1 MIIFYLL
8 KFLTEFKR
16 HKRRMKTS
24 RRNFISTSTLA
35 LSLPLLGFSNEE
47 KTQEKF
53 KESPLKGGDTLLF
66 QGDSITDAG
75 REKTKE
81 LPNSPDSLGKGY
93 AFLASAHLLHARADK
108 NLTLYNRGIS
118 GNKVYQLQER
128 WQKDAI
134 DLNPKWISILIGV
147 NDYWHK
153 RKHNYEGTLAIY
165 ENDYR
170 ALLKSTL
177 EALPGVQFIL
187 CEPFILPGTSAVDQ
201 TWVAPFKEYQ
211 QIAKQISEEFNTLWV
226 PFQTVFDQAL
236 EQADASYWAPDG
248 VHPSLAGSHLMAHA
262 WMEVF
267 NNR

>member
-1 MIIFYLL
+1 MI
-8 KFLTEFKR
+8 KR
-16 HKRRMKTS
+16 S

-35 LSLPLLGFSNEE
+35 LSLPFLGFTKEE
-47 KTQEKF
+47 KSGKNQKI
-53 KESPLKGGDTLLF
+53 SPLGTGDTILF

-93 AFLASAHLLHARADK
+93 AFLASAHLLHSNPDK

-134 DLNPKWISILIGV
+134 NLNPKWISILIGV

-153 RKHNYEGTLAIY
+153 RKHNYNGTVAVY
-165 ENDYR
+165 EKDYR
-170 ALLKSTL
+170 TL
-177 EALPGVQFIL
+177 IKNTQEALPGVQFIL
-187 CEPFILPGTSAVDQ
+187 CEPFILQGTSAVDE
-201 TWVAPFKEYQ
+201 TWVDPFKEYQ
-211 QIAKQISEEFNTLWV
+211 QIAKQISKEFNTLWV
-226 PFQTVFDQAL
+226 PFQSIFNKAL
-236 EQADASYWAPDG
+236 EEAEASYWAPDG

-262 WMEVF
+262 WLEIF
-267 NNR
+267 NKR